1 MKNKKTTEVSFSLA
15 LKFMLLLAAAM
26 LFLSVLFIGLLN
38 LSVKNKQS
46 KELRES
52 AALICQT
59 IVNGNIDDLD
69 FITLPYYYITYT
81 VYDESKE
88 VLFTNDSLLPLLDS
102 NGKVKEYF
110 EKDYFIDS
118 NLNVRFL
125 TQKVSPDGVSS
136 VTVETA
142 IDIENDSAAKMLN
155 EVPRLVLFALLP
167 VLLLAFA
174 ISYLISKKTISA
186 FKKLRQDY
194 DRERTFTSNVSHEL
208 KTPISIIDGHA
219 NLIKRWGKDDVA
231 QFEES
236 INTILRETQNMNGI
250 VSTLL
255 ELSKLEEGQV
265 KVEKATI
272 VVNDFFKNLQK
283 EYPENVVY
291 ENSEQEELAGVQQK
305 SSLTLYSDEQKL
317 HQIFI
322 ILISNSLKFAG
333 PECKIMLSA
342 IQKENTV
349 DLIFTDDGPGFESQT
364 IAHIFER
371 FYKGNQAH
379 TYEANKSGSGLGLS
393 IAKTLCDLLG
403 AQITAQNN
411 PSGGAQIIIEF

>member
-1 MKNKKTTEVSFSLA
+1 MKNQKTNEVSFSLA

-38 LSVKNKQS
+38 LSVKNKQA
-46 KELRES
+46 EDLRES
-52 AALICQT
+52 GAKICQT
-59 IVNGNIDDLD
+59 IANGNIDDLD
-69 FITLPYYYITYT
+69 FITIPYYITYT
-81 VYDESKE
+81 VYDDSKN
-88 VLFTNDSLLPLLDS
+88 VLTTNDSLLPLLDS
-102 NGKVKEYF
+102 DGKVKEYF

-118 NLNVRFL
+118 NLNVRYL
-125 TQKVSPDGVSS
+125 TQKVILENGRS

-142 IDIENDSAAKMLN
+142 IDIENDSAAKMLSA
-155 EVPRLVLFALLP
+155 VPRLVLFTLLP
-167 VLLLAFA
+167 VLLMAFT

-219 NLIKRWGKDDVA
+219 NLIKRWGKDDEA
-231 QFEES
+231 QLEES
-236 INTILRETQNMNGI
+236 VNAILRETQNMNGI

-255 ELSKLEEGQV
+255 ELSKLEEGQI
-265 KVEKATI
+265 KVEKNTI
-272 VVNDFFKNLQK
+272 VINDFFEKLRK
-283 EYPENVVY
+283 EYPENVIY
-291 ENSEQEELAGVQQK
+291 EK
-305 SSLTLYSDEQKL
+305 SPVTLYTDEQKL

-333 PECKIMLSA
+333 PECKITLSA
-342 IQKENTV
+342 IQNAGSIELT
-349 DLIFTDDGPGFESQT
+349 LTDNGPGFEPQT
-364 IAHIFER
+364 IPHIFER

>member
-1 MKNKKTTEVSFSLA
+1 MKNQKTNEVSFSLA

-38 LSVKNKQS
+38 LSVKNKQA
-46 KELRES
+46 EDLRVS
-52 AALICQT
+52 GAKICQT
-59 IVNGNIDDLD
+59 IANGNIDDLD
-69 FITLPYYYITYT
+69 FITLPYYITYT
-81 VYDESKE
+81 VYDDSKN
-88 VLFTNDSLLPLLDS
+88 VLTTNDSLLPLLDS
-102 NGKVKEYF
+102 DGKVKEYF

-118 NLNVRFL
+118 NLNVRYL
-125 TQKVSPDGVSS
+125 TQKVILENGRS

-142 IDIENDSAAKMLN
+142 IDIENDSAAKMLSA
-155 EVPRLVLFALLP
+155 VPRLVLFTLLP
-167 VLLLAFA
+167 VLLMAFA

-219 NLIKRWGKDDVA
+219 NLIKRWGKDDEA
-231 QFEES
+231 QLEES
-236 INTILRETQNMNGI
+236 VNAILRETQNMNGI

-255 ELSKLEEGQV
+255 ELSKLEEGQI
-265 KVEKATI
+265 KVEKTTI
-272 VVNDFFKNLQK
+272 VVNDFFEKLRK
-283 EYPENVVY
+283 EYQENVVY
-291 ENSEQEELAGVQQK
+291 EKTPIN
-305 SSLTLYSDEQKL
+305 LYTDEQKL

-333 PECKIMLSA
+333 PECKITLSA
-342 IQKENTV
+342 IQNADSIELT
-349 DLIFTDDGPGFESQT
+349 LTDNGPGFEPQ
-364 IAHIFER
+364 IIPHIFER

-393 IAKTLCDLLG
+393 IAKSLCNLLR
-403 AQITAQNN
+403 AQISAQNA
-411 PSGGAQIIIEF
+411 PAGGAQIKLIF

>member
-1 MKNKKTTEVSFSLA
+1 MKNQKTNEVSFSLA

-46 KELRES
+46 RELRES
-52 AALICQT
+52 AAVICQT
-59 IVNGNIDDLD
+59 VANSDIDDLD
-69 FITLPYYYITYT
+69 FITIPYYITYT
-81 VYDESKE
+81 VYDDSKN
-88 VLFTNDSLLPLLDS
+88 VLSTNDSLLPLLDS

-118 NLNVRFL
+118 NLNVRYL
-125 TQKVSPDGVSS
+125 TQKVSLDGGSS
-136 VTVETA
+136 LLVETA
-142 IDIENDSAAKMLN
+142 IDIENDSAAKMLSA
-155 EVPRLVLFALLP
+155 VPRLVLFALLP

-174 ISYLISKKTISA
+174 ISYLISKNTISA

-219 NLIKRWGKDDVA
+219 NLIKRWGKDDEA
-231 QFEES
+231 QLEES
-236 INTILRETQNMNGI
+236 VNAILRETQNMNGI

-255 ELSKLEEGQV
+255 ELSKLEEGQI
-265 KVEKATI
+265 KVEKNTI
-272 VVNDFFKNLQK
+272 VVNDFFEKLRK

-291 ENSEQEELAGVQQK
+291 EKTPV
-305 SSLTLYSDEQKL
+305 TLYTDEQKL

-333 PECKIMLSA
+333 SECKITLSA
-342 IQKENTV
+342 IQNADSIELT
-349 DLIFTDDGPGFESQT
+349 LTDNGPGFEPQT
-364 IAHIFER
+364 IPHIFER

-393 IAKTLCDLLG
+393 IAKTLCNLLG
-403 AQITAQNN
+403 TKIIAQNA
-411 PSGGAQIIIEF
+411 PAGGAQVKIVF

>member
-1 MKNKKTTEVSFSLA
+1 MKNQKTNEVSFSLA

-46 KELRES
+46 RELRES
-52 AALICQT
+52 AAVICQT
-59 IVNGNIDDLD
+59 VANGDIDDLD
-69 FITLPYYYITYT
+69 FITIPYYITYT
-81 VYDESKE
+81 VYDDSKT
-88 VLFTNDSLLPLLDS
+88 VLSTNDSLLPLLDS
-102 NGKVKEYF
+102 DGKVKEYF

-118 NLNVRFL
+118 NLNVRYL
-125 TQKVSPDGVSS
+125 TQKVSLVGGS
-136 VTVETA
+136 TLLVETA
-142 IDIENDSAAKMLN
+142 IDIENDSAAKMLSA
-155 EVPRLVLFALLP
+155 VPRLVLFALLP

-174 ISYLISKKTISA
+174 ISYLISKNTISA

-219 NLIKRWGKDDVA
+219 NLIKRWGKDDEA
-231 QFEES
+231 QLEES
-236 INTILRETQNMNGI
+236 VNAILRETQNMNGI

-255 ELSKLEEGQV
+255 ELSKLEEGQI
-265 KVEKATI
+265 KVEKTTI
-272 VVNDFFKNLQK
+272 VVNDFFENLRND
-283 EYPENVVY
+283 YPENVVY
-291 ENSEQEELAGVQQK
+291 EKTPV
-305 SSLTLYSDEQKL
+305 TLYTDEQKL

-333 PECKIMLSA
+333 PECKITLSA
-342 IQKENTV
+342 IQNAGTIELT
-349 DLIFTDDGPGFESQT
+349 LIDNGPGFEPQT
-364 IAHIFER
+364 IPHIFER

-393 IAKTLCDLLG
+393 IAKTLCNLLG
-403 AQITAQNN
+403 TKIIALNA
-411 PSGGAQIIIEF
+411 PAGGAQIKILF

>member
-81 VYDESKE
+81 VYDESKD

-142 IDIENDSAAKMLN
+142 IDIENDSAAKRLN

-255 ELSKLEEGQV
+255 ELSKLEEGQI
-265 KVEKATI
+265 KVEKNTI
-272 VVNDFFKNLQK
+272 VVNDFFEKLRK

-291 ENSEQEELAGVQQK
+291 EKTPV
-305 SSLTLYSDEQKL
+305 TLYTDEQKL

-333 PECKIMLSA
+333 PECKITLSA
-342 IQKENTV
+342 IQNAGSIELT
-349 DLIFTDDGPGFESQT
+349 LTDNGPGFEPQT
-364 IAHIFER
+364 IPHIFER

-393 IAKTLCDLLG
+393 IAKTLCNLLG
-403 AQITAQNN
+403 TQITALNA
-411 PSGGAQIIIEF
+411 PAGGAQIKILF

>member
-1 MKNKKTTEVSFSLA
+1 MKNQKTNEVSFSLA

-46 KELRES
+46 RELRES
-52 AALICQT
+52 AVVICQT
-59 IVNGNIDDLD
+59 VANGDIDDLD
-69 FITLPYYYITYT
+69 FITIPYYITYT
-81 VYDESKE
+81 VYDDSKN
-88 VLFTNDSLLPLLDS
+88 VLSTNDSLLPLLDS
-102 NGKVKEYF
+102 DGKVKEYF

-118 NLNVRFL
+118 NLNVRYL
-125 TQKVSPDGVSS
+125 TQKVSLDGGSS
-136 VTVETA
+136 LLVETA
-142 IDIENDSAAKMLN
+142 IDIENDSAAKMLSA
-155 EVPRLVLFALLP
+155 VPRLVLFALLP

-174 ISYLISKKTISA
+174 ISYLISKNTISA

-219 NLIKRWGKDDVA
+219 NLIKRWGKDDEA
-231 QFEES
+231 QLEES
-236 INTILRETQNMNGI
+236 VNAILRETQNMNGI

-255 ELSKLEEGQV
+255 ELSKLEEGQI
-265 KVEKATI
+265 KVEKNTI
-272 VVNDFFKNLQK
+272 VVNDFFEKLRK

-291 ENSEQEELAGVQQK
+291 EKTPV
-305 SSLTLYSDEQKL
+305 SLYTDEQKL

-333 PECKIMLSA
+333 PECKIILSA
-342 IQKENTV
+342 IQNAGSIELT
-349 DLIFTDDGPGFESQT
+349 LTDNGPGFEPQT
-364 IAHIFER
+364 IPHIFER

>member
-1 MKNKKTTEVSFSLA
+1 MKNQKTNEVSFSLA

-38 LSVKNKQS
+38 LSVKNKQA
-46 KELRES
+46 EDLRES
-52 AALICQT
+52 GAKICQT
-59 IVNGNIDDLD
+59 IANGNIDDLD
-69 FITLPYYYITYT
+69 FITIPYYITYT
-81 VYDESKE
+81 VYDDSKN
-88 VLFTNDSLLPLLDS
+88 VLTTNDSLLPLLNSD
-102 NGKVKEYF
+102 GKVKEYF

-118 NLNVRFL
+118 NLNVRYL
-125 TQKVSPDGVSS
+125 TQKVILENGRS

-142 IDIENDSAAKMLN
+142 IDIENDSAAKMLSA
-155 EVPRLVLFALLP
+155 VPRLVLFTLLP
-167 VLLLAFA
+167 VLLMAFT

-219 NLIKRWGKDDVA
+219 NLIKRWGKDDEA
-231 QFEES
+231 QLEES
-236 INTILRETQNMNGI
+236 VNAILRETQNMNGI

-255 ELSKLEEGQV
+255 ELSKLEEGQI
-265 KVEKATI
+265 KVEKNTI
-272 VVNDFFKNLQK
+272 VVNDFFEKLRK

-291 ENSEQEELAGVQQK
+291 EK
-305 SSLTLYSDEQKL
+305 SPVNLYTDEQKL

-333 PECKIMLSA
+333 PECKITLSA
-342 IQKENTV
+342 IQNADSIELT
-349 DLIFTDDGPGFESQT
+349 LTDNGPGFEPQT
-364 IAHIFER
+364 IPHIFER

-393 IAKTLCDLLG
+393 IAKTLCNLLG
-403 AQITAQNN
+403 TQITALNA
-411 PSGGAQIIIEF
+411 PTGGAQIKILF

>member
-1 MKNKKTTEVSFSLA
+1 MKNKKSNEVSFSLA

-59 IVNGNIDDLD
+59 IFEGNIDDLD
-69 FITLPYYYITYT
+69 FITLPYYITYT
-81 VYDESKE
+81 VYDESKN
-88 VLFTNDSLLPLLDS
+88 VLSTNDSLLPLLDS

-125 TQKVSPDGVSS
+125 TQKVSLDGGRALL
-136 VTVETA
+136 VETA
-142 IDIENDSAAKMLN
+142 IDIENDSAAKMLSA
-155 EVPRLVLFALLP
+155 VPRLVLFALLP

-174 ISYLISKKTISA
+174 ISYLISKNTISA

-194 DRERTFTSNVSHEL
+194 DRERSFTSNVSHEL

-219 NLIKRWGKDDVA
+219 NLIKRWGKNDEA
-231 QFEES
+231 QLEES
-236 INTILRETQNMNGI
+236 VNAILRETQNMNGI

-255 ELSKLEEGQV
+255 ELSKLEEGQI
-265 KVEKATI
+265 KVEKNTI
-272 VVNDFFKNLQK
+272 VINDFFEKLRK
-283 EYPENVVY
+283 EYPENVIY
-291 ENSEQEELAGVQQK
+291 EKTPV
-305 SSLTLYSDEQKL
+305 TLYTDEQKL
-317 HQIFI
+317 HQIFV

-333 PECKIMLSA
+333 PECKITLSA
-342 IQKENTV
+342 IQNAGSIELT
-349 DLIFTDDGPGFESQT
+349 LTDNGPGFEPQT
-364 IAHIFER
+364 IPHIFER

>member
-1 MKNKKTTEVSFSLA
+1 MKNQKTNEVSFSLA

-46 KELRES
+46 RELRES
-52 AALICQT
+52 AAVICQT
-59 IVNGNIDDLD
+59 VANGDIDDLD
-69 FITLPYYYITYT
+69 FITIPYYITYT
-81 VYDESKE
+81 VYDDSKN
-88 VLFTNDSLLPLLDS
+88 VLSTNDSLLPLLDS
-102 NGKVKEYF
+102 DGKVKEYF

-118 NLNVRFL
+118 NLNVRYL
-125 TQKVSPDGVSS
+125 TQKVSLDGGSS
-136 VTVETA
+136 LLVETA
-142 IDIENDSAAKMLN
+142 IDIENDSAAKMLSA
-155 EVPRLVLFALLP
+155 VPRLVLFALLP

-174 ISYLISKKTISA
+174 ISYLISKNTISA

-219 NLIKRWGKDDVA
+219 NLIKRWGKDDES
-231 QFEES
+231 QLEES
-236 INTILRETQNMNGI
+236 VNAILRETQNMNGI

-255 ELSKLEEGQV
+255 ELSKLEEGQI
-265 KVEKATI
+265 KVEKNTI
-272 VVNDFFKNLQK
+272 VVNDFFEKLRK

-291 ENSEQEELAGVQQK
+291 EKTPVN
-305 SSLTLYSDEQKL
+305 LYTDEQKL

-333 PECKIMLSA
+333 PECKITLSA
-342 IQKENTV
+342 IQNAGTIELT
-349 DLIFTDDGPGFESQT
+349 LTDNGPGFEPQT
-364 IAHIFER
+364 IPHIFER

-393 IAKTLCDLLG
+393 IAKTLCNLLG
-403 AQITAQNN
+403 TKIIAQNA
-411 PSGGAQIIIEF
+411 PAGGAQVKIVF

>member
-1 MKNKKTTEVSFSLA
+1 MSALRAKLKNQKTNEVSFSLA

-46 KELRES
+46 RELMKS
-52 AALICQT
+52 AAVICQT
-59 IVNGNIDDLD
+59 VANGDIDDLD
-69 FITLPYYYITYT
+69 FITIPYYITYT
-81 VYDESKE
+81 VYDDSKN
-88 VLFTNDSLLPLLDS
+88 VLTTNDSLLPLLNSD
-102 NGKVKEYF
+102 GKVKEYF

-118 NLNVRFL
+118 NLNVRYL
-125 TQKVSPDGVSS
+125 TQKVILENGRS

-142 IDIENDSAAKMLN
+142 IDIENDSAAKMLSA
-155 EVPRLVLFALLP
+155 VPRLVLFTLLP
-167 VLLLAFA
+167 VLLMAFT

-219 NLIKRWGKDDVA
+219 NLIKRWGKDDEA
-231 QFEES
+231 QLEES
-236 INTILRETQNMNGI
+236 VNAILRETQNMNGI

-255 ELSKLEEGQV
+255 ELSKLEEGQI
-265 KVEKATI
+265 KVEKNTI
-272 VVNDFFKNLQK
+272 VVNDFFEKLRK

-291 ENSEQEELAGVQQK
+291 EK
-305 SSLTLYSDEQKL
+305 SPVNLYTDEQKL

-333 PECKIMLSA
+333 PECKITLSA
-342 IQKENTV
+342 IQNADSIELT
-349 DLIFTDDGPGFESQT
+349 LTDNGPGFEPQT
-364 IAHIFER
+364 IPHIFER

-393 IAKTLCDLLG
+393 IAKTLCNLLG
-403 AQITAQNN
+403 TQITALNA
-411 PSGGAQIIIEF
+411 PTGGAQIKILF

>member
-1 MKNKKTTEVSFSLA
+1 MKNQKTKEVSFSLA

-46 KELRES
+46 RELRES
-52 AALICQT
+52 AAVICQT
-59 IVNGNIDDLD
+59 VANGDIDDLD
-69 FITLPYYYITYT
+69 FITIPYYITYT
-81 VYDESKE
+81 VYDDSKN
-88 VLFTNDSLLPLLDS
+88 VLSTNDSLLPLLDS
-102 NGKVKEYF
+102 DGKVKEYF

-118 NLNVRFL
+118 NLNVRYL
-125 TQKVSPDGVSS
+125 TQKVSLDGGSS
-136 VTVETA
+136 LLVETA
-142 IDIENDSAAKMLN
+142 IDIENDSAAKMLSA
-155 EVPRLVLFALLP
+155 VPRLVLFALLP

-174 ISYLISKKTISA
+174 ISYLISKNTISA

-219 NLIKRWGKDDVA
+219 NLIKRWGKDDEA
-231 QFEES
+231 QLEES
-236 INTILRETQNMNGI
+236 VNAILRETQNMNGI

-255 ELSKLEEGQV
+255 ELSKLEEGQI
-265 KVEKATI
+265 KVEKTEI
-272 VVNDFFKNLQK
+272 VLQDFFESLRK

-291 ENSEQEELAGVQQK
+291 EK
-305 SSLTLYSDEQKL
+305 SSVTLYTDEQKL

-333 PECKIMLSA
+333 PECKIILSA
-342 IQKENTV
+342 IQNADSIELT
-349 DLIFTDDGPGFESQT
+349 LTDNGPGFEPQT
-364 IAHIFER
+364 IPHIFER

-393 IAKTLCDLLG
+393 IAKTLCNLLG
-403 AQITAQNN
+403 TQITALNA
-411 PSGGAQIIIEF
+411 PAGGAQIKILF

>member
-1 MKNKKTTEVSFSLA
+1 MKNQKTNEVSFSLA

-46 KELRES
+46 RELRES
-52 AALICQT
+52 AVVICQT
-59 IVNGNIDDLD
+59 VANGDIDDLD
-69 FITLPYYYITYT
+69 FITIPYYITYT
-81 VYDESKE
+81 VYDDSKN
-88 VLFTNDSLLPLLDS
+88 VLSTNDSLLPLLDS
-102 NGKVKEYF
+102 DGKVKEYF

-118 NLNVRFL
+118 NLNVRYL
-125 TQKVSPDGVSS
+125 TQKVSLDGGSS
-136 VTVETA
+136 LLVETA
-142 IDIENDSAAKMLN
+142 IDIENDSAAKMLSA
-155 EVPRLVLFALLP
+155 VPRLVLFALLP

-174 ISYLISKKTISA
+174 ISYLISKNTISA

-219 NLIKRWGKDDVA
+219 NLIKRWGKDDEA
-231 QFEES
+231 QLEES
-236 INTILRETQNMNGI
+236 VNAILRETQNMNGI

-255 ELSKLEEGQV
+255 ELSKLEEGQI
-265 KVEKATI
+265 KVEKNTI
-272 VVNDFFKNLQK
+272 VVNDFFEKLRK

-291 ENSEQEELAGVQQK
+291 EKTPV
-305 SSLTLYSDEQKL
+305 SLYTDEQKL

-333 PECKIMLSA
+333 PECKIILSA
-342 IQKENTV
+342 IQNAGSIELT
-349 DLIFTDDGPGFESQT
+349 LTDNGPGFEPQT
-364 IAHIFER
+364 IPHIFER

-379 TYEANKSGSGLGLS
+379 TYEANKSGSGLGLA
-393 IAKTLCDLLG
+393 IAKTLCNLLG
-403 AQITAQNN
+403 TQITALNA
-411 PSGGAQIIIEF
+411 PAGGAQIKILF

>member
-1 MKNKKTTEVSFSLA
+1 MSALRAKLKNQKTNEVSFSLA
-15 LKFMLLLAAAM
+15 LKFMLLLAVAM
-26 LFLSVLFIGLLN
+26 LFLSILFIGLLN

-46 KELRES
+46 RELRES
-52 AALICQT
+52 AAVICQT
-59 IVNGNIDDLD
+59 VANGDIDDLD
-69 FITLPYYYITYT
+69 FITIPYYITYT
-81 VYDESKE
+81 VYDDSKN
-88 VLFTNDSLLPLLDS
+88 VLSTNDSLLPLLDS
-102 NGKVKEYF
+102 DGKVKEYF

-118 NLNVRFL
+118 NLNVRYL
-125 TQKVSPDGVSS
+125 TQKVILEKGRS

-142 IDIENDSAAKMLN
+142 IDIENDSAAKMLSA
-155 EVPRLVLFALLP
+155 VPRLVLFTLLP

-174 ISYLISKKTISA
+174 ISYLISKNTISA

-219 NLIKRWGKDDVA
+219 NLIKRWGKNDEA
-231 QFEES
+231 QLEES
-236 INTILRETQNMNGI
+236 VNAILRETQNMNGI

-255 ELSKLEEGQV
+255 ELSKLEEGQI
-265 KVEKATI
+265 KVEKNTI
-272 VVNDFFKNLQK
+272 VVNDFFEKLRK

-291 ENSEQEELAGVQQK
+291 EK
-305 SSLTLYSDEQKL
+305 TPITLYTDEQKL

-333 PECKIMLSA
+333 SECKITLSA
-342 IQKENTV
+342 IQNAGSIELT
-349 DLIFTDDGPGFESQT
+349 LTDNGPGFEPQT
-364 IAHIFER
+364 IPHIFER

-393 IAKTLCDLLG
+393 IAKTLCNLLG
-403 AQITAQNN
+403 TQITALNA
-411 PSGGAQIIIEF
+411 PTGGAQVKILF

>member
-1 MKNKKTTEVSFSLA
+1 MKNQKTNEVSFSLA

-46 KELRES
+46 RELRES
-52 AALICQT
+52 AAVISQT
-59 IVNGNIDDLD
+59 VANGDIDDLD
-69 FITLPYYYITYT
+69 FITIPYYITYT
-81 VYDESKE
+81 VYDDSKN
-88 VLFTNDSLLPLLDS
+88 VLSTNDSLLPLLDS
-102 NGKVKEYF
+102 DGKVKEYF

-118 NLNVRFL
+118 NLNVRYL
-125 TQKVSPDGVSS
+125 TQKVSLDGGSS
-136 VTVETA
+136 LLVETA
-142 IDIENDSAAKMLN
+142 IDIENDSAAKMLSA
-155 EVPRLVLFALLP
+155 VPRLVLFALLP

-174 ISYLISKKTISA
+174 ISYLISKNTISA

-219 NLIKRWGKDDVA
+219 NLIKRWGKDDEA
-231 QFEES
+231 QLEES
-236 INTILRETQNMNGI
+236 VNAILRETQNMNGI

-255 ELSKLEEGQV
+255 ELSKLEEGQI
-265 KVEKATI
+265 KVEKNTI
-272 VVNDFFKNLQK
+272 VVNDFFENLRK

-291 ENSEQEELAGVQQK
+291 EKASIN
-305 SSLTLYSDEQKL
+305 LYTDEQKL

-333 PECKIMLSA
+333 PECKITLSA
-342 IQKENTV
+342 IQNAGSIELT
-349 DLIFTDDGPGFESQT
+349 LTDNGPGFEPQT
-364 IAHIFER
+364 IPHIFER

-393 IAKTLCDLLG
+393 IAKTLCNLLG
-403 AQITAQNN
+403 TKIIAQNA
-411 PSGGAQIIIEF
+411 PAGGAQVKIVF

>member
-1 MKNKKTTEVSFSLA
+1 MKNKKSNEVSFSLA

-59 IVNGNIDDLD
+59 IFEGNIDDLD
-69 FITLPYYYITYT
+69 FITLPYYITYT
-81 VYDESKE
+81 VYDESKN
-88 VLFTNDSLLPLLDS
+88 VLSTNDSLLPLLDS

-125 TQKVSPDGVSS
+125 TQKVSLDGGRALL
-136 VTVETA
+136 VETA
-142 IDIENDSAAKMLN
+142 IDIENDSAAKMLSA
-155 EVPRLVLFALLP
+155 VPRLVLFALLP

-174 ISYLISKKTISA
+174 ISYLISKNTISA

-194 DRERTFTSNVSHEL
+194 DRERSFTSNVSHEL

-219 NLIKRWGKDDVA
+219 NLIKRWGKDDEA
-231 QFEES
+231 QLEES
-236 INTILRETQNMNGI
+236 VNAILRETQNMNGI

-255 ELSKLEEGQV
+255 ELSKLEEGQI
-265 KVEKATI
+265 KVEKNTI
-272 VVNDFFKNLQK
+272 VINDFFEKLRK
-283 EYPENVVY
+283 EYPENVIY
-291 ENSEQEELAGVQQK
+291 EKTPV
-305 SSLTLYSDEQKL
+305 TLYTDEQKL
-317 HQIFI
+317 HQIFV

-333 PECKIMLSA
+333 PECKITLSA
-342 IQKENTV
+342 IQNAGSIELT
-349 DLIFTDDGPGFESQT
+349 LTDNGPGFEPQT
-364 IAHIFER
+364 IPHIFER

>member
-1 MKNKKTTEVSFSLA
+1 MSALRAKLKNQKTNEVSFSLA
-15 LKFMLLLAAAM
+15 LKFMLLLAVAM
-26 LFLSVLFIGLLN
+26 LFLSILFIGLLN

-46 KELRES
+46 RELRES
-52 AALICQT
+52 AAVICQT
-59 IVNGNIDDLD
+59 VANGDIDDLD
-69 FITLPYYYITYT
+69 FITIPYYITYT
-81 VYDESKE
+81 VYDDSKN
-88 VLFTNDSLLPLLDS
+88 VLSTNDSLLPLLDS
-102 NGKVKEYF
+102 DGKVKEYF

-118 NLNVRFL
+118 NLNVRYL
-125 TQKVSPDGVSS
+125 TQKVILEKGRS

-142 IDIENDSAAKMLN
+142 IDIENDSAAKMLSA
-155 EVPRLVLFALLP
+155 VPRLVLFTLLP

-174 ISYLISKKTISA
+174 ISYLISKNTISA

-219 NLIKRWGKDDVA
+219 NLIKRWGKNDEA
-231 QFEES
+231 QLEES
-236 INTILRETQNMNGI
+236 VNAILRETQNMNGI

-255 ELSKLEEGQV
+255 ELSKLEEGQI
-265 KVEKATI
+265 KVEKNTI
-272 VVNDFFKNLQK
+272 VVNDFFEKLRK

-291 ENSEQEELAGVQQK
+291 EK
-305 SSLTLYSDEQKL
+305 TPITLYTDEQKL

-333 PECKIMLSA
+333 SECKITLSA
-342 IQKENTV
+342 IQNAGSIELT
-349 DLIFTDDGPGFESQT
+349 LTDNGPGFESQT
-364 IAHIFER
+364 IPHIFER

-393 IAKTLCDLLG
+393 IAKTLCNLLG
-403 AQITAQNN
+403 TQITALNA
-411 PSGGAQIIIEF
+411 PAGGAQIKILF